1 MGVGKMGVGKMGVG
15 KMGVTVNRQNICYS
29 NGRLGNSCLECSH
42 DQCTMWQYMQLYTI
56 CIGFQ
61 HHVWLW
67 QSSIA
72 AQTCTVYSF
81 HTSIAVLAKLPM
93 TPMLNCIPLTLDG
106 CVLAVL
112 LQSSKSCFSSPPKVL
127 LQKAFVIGDLSLQG
141 ASTGH
146 NY

>member
-1 MGVGKMGVGKMGVG
+1 MGVGKMGVGKMGVMVKG
-15 KMGVTVNRQNICYS
+15 KTSVIQMEGLVILVQNVVMTS
-29 NGRLGNSCLECSH
+29 RLCGSTCSYIQYALGFYTMSGYGSPLQLH
-42 DQCTMWQYMQLYTI
+42 RHAQCIVSTQAQLY
-56 CIGFQ
+56 Q
-61 HHVWLW
+61 L
-67 QSSIA
+67 SI
-72 AQTCTVYSF
+72 
-81 HTSIAVLAKLPM
+81 PM